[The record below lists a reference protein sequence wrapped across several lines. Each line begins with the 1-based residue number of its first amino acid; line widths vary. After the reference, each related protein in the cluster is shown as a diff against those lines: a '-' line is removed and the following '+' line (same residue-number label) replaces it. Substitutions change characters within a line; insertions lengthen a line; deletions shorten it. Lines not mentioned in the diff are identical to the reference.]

1 MFHILQLKEDENTI
15 LFGVCANWSSRTTKI
30 SYNSAD
36 STAITLIP
44 KASFIDGTC
53 KKMNP
58 KQASLM
64 APVRKWTWH
73 LQQETTKFPP
83 FKSGLIEPEET
94 IIKGEEGNRLV
105 FICNSKL

>member
-1 MFHILQLKEDENTI
+1 MSVLIDHQEQ
-15 LFGVCANWSSRTTKI
+15 TKI

-44 KASFIDGTC
+44 KASFI
-53 KKMNP
+53 
-58 KQASLM
+58 
-64 APVRKWTWH
+64 VEREWTWH
-73 LQQETTKFPP
+73 LQQETVKFPP

-105 FICNSKL
+105 FIYNSKL